1 MKRAKYRNRNDLKF
15 RQSIRLKGKR
25 RLSFSMI
32 STETDGNVIVYQSE
46 LDYMS
51 RCILDRKNIE
61 TGGQL
66 FGFFTAKGTP
76 VVCYAI
82 GPGARANHQTTFFNQ
97 DLAYLRDVG
106 DVLVKEFG
114 LQHIGE
120 WHSHHQLG
128 LSHPSG
134 HDFHTVHST
143 IEELH
148 LGNFLLCIG
157 ICDEQSAT
165 VNAFLFKEGQN
176 ECREAKW
183 IVKGVESPYRKVADE
198 RLRQDLCH
206 PVTQEPALSHMK
218 IARIT
223 LPQGGDSNYLLRAY
237 I

>member
-25 RLSFSMI
+25 RLSFSMM

-51 RCILDRKNIE
+51 RCILDRKILRQEGNCSDSSLPKALPWCVMPSDLGHH
-61 TGGQL
+61 T
-66 FGFFTAKGTP
+66 
-76 VVCYAI
+76 
-82 GPGARANHQTTFFNQ
+82 NHQTTFFNQ

-114 LQHIGE
+114 TAYRQ

-176 ECREAKW
+176 RCRKPNGL
-183 IVKGVESPYRKVADE
+183 KVESPYRKVADE

-206 PVTQEPALSHMK
+206 PCNPRTGT
-218 IARIT
+218 IAHENR
-223 LPQGGDSNYLLRAY
+223 
-237 I
+237 

>member
-1 MKRAKYRNRNDLKF
+1 MKRIKHKSNLKF
-15 RQSIRLKGKR
+15 HKSMKSKGKR
-25 RLSFSMI
+25 RLSFGLMSN
-32 STETDGNVIVYQSE
+32 EAGGNVIVYQSE
-46 LDYMS
+46 LDYIS

-66 FGFFTAKGTP
+66 FGFFTAKDTP

-82 GPGARANHQTTFFNQ
+82 GPGAHANHQITFFNQ
-97 DLAYLRDVG
+97 DVEYLETIG
-106 DVLVKEFG
+106 NVLVKEFG

-143 IEELH
+143 IEEQH
-148 LGNFLLCIG
+148 LGGFLLCIG
-157 ICDEQSAT
+157 TCNKQSAT

-183 IVKGVESPYRKVADE
+183 IVKGVESPYRKVVDE
-198 RLRQDLCH
+198 RLIQDLCH
-206 PVTQEPALSHMK
+206 PTTKEPSLTNMK
-218 IARIT
+218 IARMT
-223 LPQGGDSNYLLRAY
+223 LPQGSDSNYLLRAY